1 MKKLF
6 IYSTVVLLGVSSC
19 TKDINSLNE
28 NTKAPEEVPPGML
41 FANAQKELFR
51 YDASPNVNENTLRL
65 WSQHWTQTTYTDE
78 SNYELIERNI
88 NGRVFN
94 SLYTN
99 VLRDLNEARTFI
111 EADALLS
118 DADKA
123 TQGAMITLMEAYT
136 YHVLVDLFNDVPY
149 TEAIGLLEKLNPVYD
164 DAESVYRDLISRID
178 GAVSALNGSGSSGDL
193 GGSDLIYSGS
203 EMSWAEFG
211 NSLKLKLALRMAD
224 VAPGDAQGWAEAA
237 ISSGVLSSSSSNAV
251 INFEGGVPNTNPL
264 WEDLVQSGRTDFVAS
279 QTLGD
284 ILNAQNDPRRAYYF
298 RALDSLG
305 NVVGNPHGAGGAYN
319 NFSQPG
325 DMLEDPTMA
334 HWIMSYDEVLFMKA
348 EAAAR
353 GWNAGG
359 TAEDHYNNALQES
372 VMLWTGAGTSDSTFL
387 AETAYDANN
396 WKSVIGTQKWVSLYN
411 RGFEAWST
419 WRLYDAP
426 TMAAAAEA
434 GTVPPTRYNYSVD
447 EYSVNSDNVSAA
459 NGGNDNVMDKV
470 FWDVN

>member
-6 IYSTVVLLGVSSC
+6 IYSTVVLLGFSSC

-28 NTKAPEEVPPGML
+28 NTKAPEEVPAGML

-51 YDASPNVNENTLRL
+51 FDASPNVNDNNLRL
-65 WSQHWTQTTYTDE
+65 WAQHWTQTTYTDE
-78 SNYELIERNI
+78 SNYELIERNV
-88 NGRVFN
+88 NGRTFN
-94 SLYTN
+94 TLYAN
-99 VLRDLNEARTFI
+99 VLRDLNEARVFVDN
-111 EADALLS
+111 DALLS

-123 TQGAMITLMEAYT
+123 TQGAMITLMEVYT

-149 TEAIGLLEKLNPVYD
+149 SEANGLLDKLNPSYD
-164 DAESVYRDLISRID
+164 DAETIYRDLLSRID
-178 GAVSALNGSGSSGDL
+178 GALSALAGSGSSGEL
-193 GGSDLIYSGS
+193 GSSDLIYSGS
-203 EMSWAEFG
+203 EMMWAEFG

-237 ISSGVLSSSSSNAV
+237 AGGALSSSSSNAV
-251 INFEGGVPNTNPL
+251 VSFEGGVPNTNPL
-264 WEDLVQSGRTDFVAS
+264 WEDLVQSGRTDFIAS
-279 QTLGD
+279 QTLSD
-284 ILNAQNDPRRAYYF
+284 ALNAQNDPRSAVFF

-305 NVVGNPHGAGGAYN
+305 SVTGNPHGSGGAYN

-325 DMLEDPTMA
+325 DMLENPTMP
-334 HWIMSYDEVLFMKA
+334 HWIMSYDEVLFLKA

-353 GWNAGG
+353 GWAVGG
-359 TAEDHYNNALQES
+359 TAEDFYNDALQAS
-372 VMLWTGAGTSDSTFL
+372 VELWTGAGTSDSTFL
-387 AETAYDANN
+387 AVTAYDANN
-396 WKSVIGTQKWVSLYN
+396 WKTVIGTQKWIAMYN

-434 GTVPPTRYNYSVD
+434 GTTPPMRYNYSVD
-447 EYSVNSDNVSAA
+447 EYSVNGESVSAA
-459 NGGNDNVMDKV
+459 NGGSDNVMDKV